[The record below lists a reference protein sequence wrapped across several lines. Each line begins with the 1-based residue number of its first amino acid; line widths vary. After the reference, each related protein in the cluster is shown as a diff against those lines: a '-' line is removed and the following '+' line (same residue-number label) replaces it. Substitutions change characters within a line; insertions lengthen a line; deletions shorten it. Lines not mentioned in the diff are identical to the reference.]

1 MKKSIRLALVL
12 ILNIIILVCFSASGI
27 MVFATEE
34 NFDFNS
40 AEIQLLCKNLT
51 ESDDVRGELTL
62 DQYVEKISNN
72 GYGTSTEQLLEHGE
86 DLKNIIPVEALSYPG
101 EYLYVGKE
109 YAFFIQVYTG
119 ELDKYVYFID
129 YDYEFDTGTE
139 LYI

>member
-62 DQYVEKISNN
+62 DQYV
-72 GYGTSTEQLLEHGE
+72 
-86 DLKNIIPVEALSYPG
+86 
-101 EYLYVGKE
+101 
-109 YAFFIQVYTG
+109 
-119 ELDKYVYFID
+119 DKV
-129 YDYEFDTGTE
+129 
-139 LYI
+139 